1 MASLSATDDRF
12 TFPTPACALD
22 DQTTLTRDHV
32 DHWQKHGYA
41 LVDGVFPAALVA
53 ELRGAAEAHFP
64 AADSP
69 EAAAIRDFGS
79 AVNFPSRLAGFNE
92 LTLHPRLLSAVSQ
105 LLACD
110 MTGVRLSQS
119 DLWPKYGR
127 TSADGHYDNQDQR
140 IHVDYPNHT
149 LAHPSPWDRP
159 EAVEMIVYLSDVQ
172 ECGGSTALVPRSG
185 RDDPAYRWP
194 IVDTPGVGDLR
205 YINDR
210 SAAEEY
216 FAGER
221 PQLAEW
227 RQSLYER
234 ERWTHY
240 SPGTVVFYRHDV
252 WHRGTP
258 LVPGARRLA
267 HNITF
272 RRAECEWIS
281 TLHTGWS
288 WAMYRDDKFMERL
301 IASASLDQRAVL
313 GFPQPGSRYWCDE
326 TIDAV
331 HARYAAYG
339 FDATPY
345 R

>member
-1 MASLSATDDRF
+1 MKPSFIHPTAANSSDDPSPLSTDQVASW
-12 TFPTPACALD
+12 
-22 DQTTLTRDHV
+22 QT
-32 DHWQKHGYA
+32 QGYT
-41 LVDGVFPAALVA
+41 LVDGLFPASVVNDLQT
-53 ELRGAAEAHFP
+53 AASAHFP
-64 AADSP
+64 AAGS
-69 EAAAIRDFGS
+69 EQAASIRDFGS
-79 AVNFPSRLAGFNE
+79 AVNFPSQLAGFNQ
-92 LTLHPRLLSAVSQ
+92 LTLHPRLLGAVSQ
-105 LLACD
+105 LLGCD
-110 MTGVRLSQS
+110 VSGLRLSQS

-127 TSADGHYDNQDQR
+127 ASTDGHYDNQDQR

-149 LAHPSPWDRP
+149 LVHPSPWSRP
-159 EAVEMIVYLSDVQ
+159 EAVEMIVYLSNVD
-172 ECGGSTALVPRSG
+172 ECGGSTALVPRTG
-185 RDDPAYRWP
+185 TDDPAYRWP
-194 IVDTPGVGDLR
+194 IVDTPGVNDLR

-210 SAAEEY
+210 TAAEEY
-216 FAGER
+216 FAAER
-221 PQLAEW
+221 PHRAQW

-258 LVPGARRLA
+258 LVPGTRRLA

-313 GFPQPGSRYWCDE
+313 GFPQPGSSYWCDE
-326 TIDAV
+326 TIEAV
-331 HARYAAYG
+331 QARYGAFG
-339 FDATPY
+339 FDPTPY